1 MLAGALS
8 GDWFVSRKL
17 TGSGK
22 GLLLSRIKSV
32 YGDLHMMKKRLFQAL
47 RPSFTTAAPFSKGNK
62 CFASRQGRTKNRIC
76 AVFSV
81 TP

>member
-1 MLAGALS
+1 MS

-22 GLLLSRIKSV
+22 GLLLSHIKSV

-47 RPSFTTAAPFSKGNK
+47 RPSFITAAPLSKGNK
-62 CFASRQGRTKNRIC
+62 FLPVFKDTKTPFCMI
-76 AVFSV
+76 FV
-81 TP
+81 TA